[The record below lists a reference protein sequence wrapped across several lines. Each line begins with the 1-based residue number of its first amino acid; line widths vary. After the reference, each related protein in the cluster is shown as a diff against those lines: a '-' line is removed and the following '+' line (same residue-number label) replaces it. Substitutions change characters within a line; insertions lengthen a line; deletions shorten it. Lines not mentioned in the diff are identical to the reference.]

1 MQNDPLLEQLDWFFT
16 SVNWTVY
23 YPNTLV
29 LPLAKITSDHILC
42 KVMIGTR
49 VPKSNLFRFENFWPN
64 HPGFLEAVQRGLAF
78 AVRNQR
84 DSASIVAGKI
94 KNVRYELKVW
104 SRKLS
109 NLSRL
114 IDNYN
119 KVIFFLDDLEDHRVL
134 QTLERN
140 FRSLIKEHLQ
150 TLLKFKTEYWRKR
163 YTVQRIKLGD
173 ECTKFFHAMATVSFR
188 RNTITQLKN
197 DQGQIISDHDGRT
210 ALLWIAYRNRMGITS
225 SPVMSFDLS
234 SLIHLN
240 LDFSSL
246 IAPFS
251 VAEIDKVISSLL
263 LDKAPGQMG
272 SMVCS

>member
-16 SVNWTVY
+16 SVNWTVD

-29 LPLAKITSDHILC
+29 LPLAKITSDHIPC

-49 VPKSNLFRFENFWPN
+49 IPKSNLFRFENFWPN
-64 HPGFLEAVQRGLAF
+64 HPGFLEVVQRGLAS

-84 DSASIVAGKI
+84 DSASIVAEKL

-114 IDNYN
+114 IDNCN

-140 FRSLIKEHLQ
+140 FRSLIKEHMQ

-173 ECTKFFHAMATVSFR
+173 ECTKFFHAMATVSF
-188 RNTITQLKN
+188 
-197 DQGQIISDHDGRT
+197 
-210 ALLWIAYRNRMGITS
+210 
-225 SPVMSFDLS
+225 
-234 SLIHLN
+234 
-240 LDFSSL
+240 
-246 IAPFS
+246 
-251 VAEIDKVISSLL
+251 
-263 LDKAPGQMG
+263 
-272 SMVCS
+272 

>member
-16 SVNWTVY
+16 SVNWTVD

-225 SPVMSFDLS
+225 SPVMSFHLP
-234 SLIHLN
+234 SLIH
-240 LDFSSL
+240 
-246 IAPFS
+246 
-251 VAEIDKVISSLL
+251 
-263 LDKAPGQMG
+263 
-272 SMVCS
+272 